1 MALKKKITQDDG
13 VVTEYHRILYVC
25 GIWGIWK
32 IIKELRKPN
41 EDLRLTVKK
50 HSELL
55 DNDNRRLK
63 NSEETNRKILQCLL
77 VIINHEITGNGID
90 TMKETRD
97 ELQEYLINR

>member
-1 MALKKKITQDDG
+1 MGFTITSDQIIWFCTIVG
-13 VVTEYHRILYVC
+13 

-55 DNDNRRLK
+55 DNDNRSLK

-90 TMKETRD
+90 KMKETRD
-97 ELQEYLINR
+97 ALQEYLINK

>member
-1 MALKKKITQDDG
+1 MGFTITSDQIIWFCTIVG
-13 VVTEYHRILYVC
+13 

-63 NSEETNRKILQCLL
+63 YSEETNRKILQCLL

>member
-1 MALKKKITQDDG
+1 MGFTITSDQIIWFCTIVG
-13 VVTEYHRILYVC
+13 

-63 NSEETNRKILQCLL
+63 ILRKPTGRFSSVCWSSSIMKLPETASIR
-77 VIINHEITGNGID
+77 
-90 TMKETRD
+90 
-97 ELQEYLINR
+97 

>member
-1 MALKKKITQDDG
+1 MGFTITSDQIIWFCTIVG
-13 VVTEYHRILYVC
+13 

-77 VIINHEITGNGID
+77 VIINHEITGNVID

-97 ELQEYLINR
+97 ALQEYLINK

>member
-1 MALKKKITQDDG
+1 MGFTITSDQIIWFCTIVG
-13 VVTEYHRILYVC
+13 

-63 NSEETNRKILQCLL
+63 NSEETNRKILQCWL

>member
-1 MALKKKITQDDG
+1 MGFTITSDHIMWFCTFLAAL
-13 VVTEYHRILYVC
+13 
-25 GIWGIWK
+25 WGAWK
-32 IIKELRKPN
+32 IVKEVKKPN
-41 EDLRLTVKK
+41 EDLRRIVEK

-55 DNDNRRLK
+55 DNDNYRLK

-77 VIINHEITGNGID
+77 VIINHEITGNGIE

>member
-1 MALKKKITQDDG
+1 MGFTITSDQIIWFCTIVG
-13 VVTEYHRILYVC
+13 
-25 GIWGIWK
+25 GIWGVWK

-41 EDLRLTVKK
+41 EDLKHTVQK

-77 VIINHEITGNGID
+77 VIINHEITGNGIE
-90 TMKETRD
+90 TMKKTRD
-97 ELQEYLINR
+97 ELQEYLINK

>member
-1 MALKKKITQDDG
+1 MGFTITSDQIIWFCTIVG
-13 VVTEYHRILYVC
+13 

-77 VIINHEITGNGID
+77 VIINHEITGSGID

>member
-1 MALKKKITQDDG
+1 MGFTITSDQIIWFCTIVG
-13 VVTEYHRILYVC
+13 

-63 NSEETNRKILQCLL
+63 NSEETNRKILQCFAG
-77 VIINHEITGNGID
+77 HH
-90 TMKETRD
+90 
-97 ELQEYLINR
+97 QS

>member
-1 MALKKKITQDDG
+1 MGFTITSDQIIWFCTIVG
-13 VVTEYHRILYVC
+13 

-77 VIINHEITGNGID
+77 VIITHEITGNGID

>member
-1 MALKKKITQDDG
+1 MGFTITSDQIIWFCTIVG
-13 VVTEYHRILYVC
+13 
-25 GIWGIWK
+25 GFWGIWK

>member
-1 MALKKKITQDDG
+1 MGFTITSDQIIWFCTIVG
-13 VVTEYHRILYVC
+13 

-41 EDLRLTVKK
+41 EDLRLIVKK

-97 ELQEYLINR
+97 ALQEYLINK